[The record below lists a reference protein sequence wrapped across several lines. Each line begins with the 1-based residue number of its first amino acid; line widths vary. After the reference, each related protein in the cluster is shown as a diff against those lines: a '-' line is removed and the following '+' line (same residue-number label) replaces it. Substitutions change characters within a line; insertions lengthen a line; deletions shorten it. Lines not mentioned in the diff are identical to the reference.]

1 MSEQIGVVLL
11 AVVFGLVAGV
21 AVASRRRSAAEPGE
35 AERSATVRMEARLEV
50 QSAELRRLA
59 DTAAARD
66 LAGEQLRAGVEGAR
80 RALQELTVR
89 EQERRDTDSEQRQV
103 IRRLSTVLAG
113 GASKGRAG
121 EHVLRDHLSA
131 LPPTMLVTDF
141 RVGGKVVEFGLL
153 LSDGRRLPI
162 DSKWSAL
169 AELEA
174 LESAAD
180 GVERDACARAVE
192 KAVALRAKEVA
203 QYLDPAVTTPVA
215 VAAVPDA
222 AYEVLRRAH
231 ADAYRHGV
239 VIVPY
244 SSALPIVLFLYSLV
258 QRFGDAADVQAS
270 LAEIGGVLDSL
281 ESVVEN
287 RFARAGTMI
296 VNGADEFRSQL
307 GKARGSIAVRSRF
320 VDRCGSARAR
330 RRGAAREA
338 GRHRRRIRVAL
349 DRPLRRLPAVGRA
362 CAKLHAWTSTRR
374 WRHSAS
380 HRARSG
386 RSVRVARSCTRR
398 GPTRT

>member
-1 MSEQIGVVLL
+1 MLEQIGLALL
-11 AVVFGLVAGV
+11 AVVCGLVAGV
-21 AVASRRRSAAEPGE
+21 LVAGGRHPRAGVHDAA
-35 AERSATVRMEARLEV
+35 ARDAATARMEARLEV
-50 QSAELRRLA
+50 QAAELRRLA

-66 LAGEQLRAGVEGAR
+66 LAGEQVRAGVEGAR
-80 RALQELTVR
+80 RALNELTVR
-89 EQERRDTDSEQRQV
+89 EQERRESDADQRQV

-121 EHVLRDHLSA
+121 EHVLRDHLAA
-131 LPPTMLVTDF
+131 LPPSMLVNDF

-153 LSDGRRLPI
+153 MSDGRRLPI

-169 AELEA
+169 VELEA
-174 LESAAD
+174 LEAATE

-192 KAVALRAKEVA
+192 KAVTLRAKEVA
-203 QYLDPAVTTPVA
+203 QYLDPAVTAPVA

-231 ADAYRHGV
+231 ADAYRSGV

-244 SSALPIVLFLYSLV
+244 SSALPIVLFLYALV

-307 GKARGSIAVRSRF
+307 GKARGTI
-320 VDRCGSARAR
+320 ARAR
-330 RRGAAREA
+330 AAAPDEPEDA
-338 GRHRRRIRVAL
+338 G
-349 DRPLRRLPAVGRA
+349 PL
-362 CAKLHAWTSTRR
+362 
-374 WRHSAS
+374 
-380 HRARSG
+380 
-386 RSVRVARSCTRR
+386 SVVR
-398 GPTRT
+398 